1 MYDSECDSISI
12 NTLKTLE
19 LNRTARGK
27 HKIHESKER
36 DKDVIQRIKIRGQA
50 QLKANSKK
58 KKKSFVEILNR
69 P

>member
-58 KKKSFVEILNR
+58 KKKKALLKS
-69 P
+69 